1 MRNYKLPKHIFSKV
15 KKHETSLG
23 SNDAF
28 PPEEDYA
35 FDYKILKKRFNEI
48 VDNVKNVDGLESLNE
63 TVVMNKLGELMK
75 QCREEE
81 RPIRPQLEE
90 LCINSVMNALNVP
103 DGFIVLECNLV
114 DKISPKK
121 NQRITPEDSDN
132 RKFDFADLGEFS
144 SFGKEIMKR
153 RFINSMIQGAS
164 YSLSRNYESFLP
176 KLYEMNKKLPK
187 LYDDII
193 ALNDFLLFI
202 KEENITDS
210 NTMQG
215 ANVEVYLGHNDEM
228 TEIYAQGLIFP
239 YLLVETFRGFFE
251 LFASNGLPDDLK
263 KAEYIISQ
271 SDFLKAEPWDLRLGV
286 GIWKNIIDGIKGTR
300 YIPYLFSE
308 LCSLEVDEFNAVMAE
323 ILAKTKKG
331 KSIVFGMVSDYE
343 NDYEIQSLQNDIE
356 RRNSIKN
363 VISDGYFTADE
374 LNDYVI
380 EEEF

>member
-1 MRNYKLPKHIFSKV
+1 
-15 KKHETSLG
+15 
-23 SNDAF
+23 
-28 PPEEDYA
+28 
-35 FDYKILKKRFNEI
+35 
-48 VDNVKNVDGLESLNE
+48 
-63 TVVMNKLGELMK
+63 
-75 QCREEE
+75 
-81 RPIRPQLEE
+81 
-90 LCINSVMNALNVP
+90 
-103 DGFIVLECNLV
+103 
-114 DKISPKK
+114 
-121 NQRITPEDSDN
+121 
-132 RKFDFADLGEFS
+132 
-144 SFGKEIMKR
+144 
-153 RFINSMIQGAS
+153 
-164 YSLSRNYESFLP
+164 
-176 KLYEMNKKLPK
+176 
-187 LYDDII
+187 
-193 ALNDFLLFI
+193 
-202 KEENITDS
+202 
-210 NTMQG
+210 MQG